1 MLGVG
6 DETVVIDR
14 GHVRAR
20 SPSRTSSS
28 PARKRSGSSR
38 TTCYVVGDA
47 VWDLLAARRARMLSV
62 GLLSGG
68 YGADELLAAG
78 AFRVYDD
85 AAELR
90 ASLDELG
97 FDA

>member
-1 MLGVG
+1 MGVEA
-6 DETVVIDR
+6 DL
-14 GHVRAR
+14 
-20 SPSRTSSS
+20 
-28 PARKRSGSSR
+28 
-38 TTCYVVGDA
+38 CFVVGDA

-85 AAELR
+85 AEELR
-90 ASLDELG
+90 TSLDELG
-97 FDA
+97 VLQ

>member
-1 MLGVG
+1 M
-6 DETVVIDR
+6 
-14 GHVRAR
+14 
-20 SPSRTSSS
+20 
-28 PARKRSGSSR
+28 
-38 TTCYVVGDA
+38 VGDA
-47 VWDLLAARRARMLSV
+47 VWDLLAAWRAGMLSV

-85 AAELR
+85 TAELR

>member
-1 MLGVG
+1 M
-6 DETVVIDR
+6 IDR
-14 GHVRAR
+14 GNVRRAK
-20 SPSRTSSS
+20 PE
-28 PARKRSGSSR
+28 PDLFLACQAALGVEPGD
-38 TTCYVVGDA
+38 CYVVGDA
-47 VWDLLAARRARMLSV
+47 VWDLLAARRAGMLSV